1 MRAGDI
7 VGAICSIPEITQED
21 IGIIDVR
28 DSVSFVEIL
37 NGKGEMVCEEL
48 QNRAIKGK
56 IRKVKNRFG

>member
-7 VGAICSIPEITQED
+7 VGAICSIPGVAQED

-28 DSVSFVEIL
+28 DSISFVEVL

-48 QNRAIKGK
+48 QTRPVKGK
-56 IRKVKNRFG
+56 IRKVK